1 MDVWLTDGRTFRSG
15 PPLCVDIP
23 DLHLGARASSPSDLS
38 SRAESPTSMLASG
51 PSSRRASLSSVGRN
65 SSGRS
70 GSATSSRSTSFNLPN
85 EARGEIR
92 AVNAEQGD
100 EVETEEMDEEGRHI
114 FHCVLRAVR

>member
-1 MDVWLTDGRTFRSG
+1 MV
-15 PPLCVDIP
+15 
-23 DLHLGARASSPSDLS
+23 
-38 SRAESPTSMLASG
+38 ASG

-92 AVNAEQGD
+92 ASGAEAG
-100 EVETEEMDEEGRHI
+100 EEIEAEEMDEEGRAG
-114 FHCVLRAVR
+114 FWLACSGADRGARVFSC

>member
-1 MDVWLTDGRTFRSG
+1 MV
-15 PPLCVDIP
+15 
-23 DLHLGARASSPSDLS
+23 
-38 SRAESPTSMLASG
+38 ASG

-92 AVNAEQGD
+92 AVEAEPDD
-100 EVETEEMDEEGRHI
+100 EVEGEEMDEEGEGWVLLRVWVSSLGADLGCGSRCEAR
-114 FHCVLRAVR
+114 CVCQSARTALFERGRGYEGMYAYGLCAVTEC

>member
-1 MDVWLTDGRTFRSG
+1 MV
-15 PPLCVDIP
+15 
-23 DLHLGARASSPSDLS
+23 
-38 SRAESPTSMLASG
+38 ASG

-92 AVNAEQGD
+92 AVEAEPDD
-100 EVETEEMDEEGRHI
+100 EVEGEEMDEEGEAGFRFEVGFRVWVLIWDAVAAAKHAAFVRARGRHYSNEAEAMKVCM
-114 FHCVLRAVR
+114 HVTCVR